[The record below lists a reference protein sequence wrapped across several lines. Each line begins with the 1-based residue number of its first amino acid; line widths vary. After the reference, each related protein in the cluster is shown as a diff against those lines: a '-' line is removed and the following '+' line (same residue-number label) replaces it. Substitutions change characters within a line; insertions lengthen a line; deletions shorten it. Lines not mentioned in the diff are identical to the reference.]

1 SITSVTIPGNIT
13 SIGIAAFR
21 YNPLSCITS
30 EAITPP
36 TITTE
41 ASINDSFSAD
51 RSGID
56 LSIPTGTAS
65 AYATATW
72 TGFNSITEGLSGT
85 FTKDHI
91 TYQINPSPFNEV
103 TATDYNVAGGTVVNI
118 PATIE
123 HACTTFTVTEIG
135 NYAFASNNT
144 SDPNNLTSV
153 TLPNTVTYIGV
164 GAFSINNIT
173 TLTIPDSVINI
184 D

>member
-1 SITSVTIPGNIT
+1 NVITINSEAFADNSLTSANIGYSVETIGFRAFGNNQLTSVSLPTSLTNIEMRAFETNSITSVTIPGNIT

-41 ASINDSFSAD
+41 ASFNDSFSAD

-103 TATDYNVAGGTVVNI
+103 TA
-118 PATIE
+118 
-123 HACTTFTVTEIG
+123 
-135 NYAFASNNT
+135 
-144 SDPNNLTSV
+144 
-153 TLPNTVTYIGV
+153 
-164 GAFSINNIT
+164 
-173 TLTIPDSVINI
+173 
-184 D
+184 